1 MKMLEHVIVVKKD
14 LKINKK
20 TKNSV
25 TDRKVRDHCL
35 YIGEYRVPA
44 QSRCNLKYSVY
55 RKSSTV
61 FHNGSSCDYYVIIK
75 EEEFET

>member
-35 YIGEYRVPA
+35 
-44 QSRCNLKYSVY
+44 
-55 RKSSTV
+55 
-61 FHNGSSCDYYVIIK
+61 
-75 EEEFET
+75 

>member
-1 MKMLEHVIVVKKD
+1 MKMLEHVIVVEKN

-25 TDRKVRDHCL
+25 TDRKVRNRFL
-35 YIGEYRVPA
+35 YIGEYRVSA
-44 QSRCNLKYSVY
+44 HSRCNLKYSVS

>member
-1 MKMLEHVIVVKKD
+1 MLEHVIVVKKD

-25 TDRKVRDHCL
+25 TDRRDHCL
-35 YIGEYRVPA
+35 YIGEYRVSA
-44 QSRCNLKYSVY
+44 HSRCNLKYSVS

-75 EEEFET
+75 EEEFKT